1 MLLPSVGCFR
11 LAGFPFFFPLLPL
24 IRPVPPCQTRKA
36 GPRLFVNKRW
46 VDRDDLRVLITLSRC
61 WYDEEMG
68 HKILTLQLPTDYGED
83 ELRGRIARELKIRD
97 FSYQKERQ
105 SLDARKKDRI
115 HWKVRLCVLSEEIQG
130 SDPPATPSLD
140 IPYRKRNRKAVV
152 VGSGPAGFFSA
163 LVLQRAGFDTR
174 LIERGSEVQRRAER
188 IQAFEETGLFSATG
202 NYAFGEG
209 GAGTFSDGK
218 LTSRSK
224 HSEEEKRFIL
234 ASYIEAGAPEEIGY
248 MAHPHLGSDRLRKI
262 VANLREAF
270 LRLGGTVFFETL
282 LEDLK
287 IKKGRVIEAT
297 TTRGGMEADHLVVA
311 PGHSAYETYRM
322 LIRRGV
328 SFRTKNF
335 AIGCRLE
342 HPQELINRMQWGR
355 KSLPGVQAAEYR
367 LTSKG
372 DGIHPVYTFCM
383 CPGGSVVQA
392 SPYEN
397 TSLVNGMSRYRRNG
411 RFANAACVAGVNP
424 DQLVGAA
431 ATPLQALDWLGRLEE
446 SFYRYSNGFALPFCR
461 VQDFIDTKEPS
472 GIAESSYSLGLK
484 PAALW
489 DLLPREVSR
498 SLREGLKSFTKR
510 MKGFETGNM
519 MGLESKTSSLIRVE
533 REESSLCK
541 GFENLYVV
549 GEGSGYAGG
558 ILSSGADGIRA
569 ALAIIRREGG

>member
-1 MLLPSVGCFR
+1 
-11 LAGFPFFFPLLPL
+11 
-24 IRPVPPCQTRKA
+24 
-36 GPRLFVNKRW
+36 
-46 VDRDDLRVLITLSRC
+46 
-61 WYDEEMG
+61 MG
-68 HKILTLQLPTDYGED
+68 HKTLTLNLPTDYGED
-83 ELRGRIARELKIRD
+83 DLRGRIARELKIRD
-97 FSYQKERQ
+97 CSYQKERQ

-115 HWKVRLCVLSEEIQG
+115 HWKVRVCVLSEEIRG
-130 SDPPATPSLD
+130 GDPMVTPSLD

-163 LVLQRAGFDTR
+163 FVLQRAGFDTR
-174 LIERGSEVQRRAER
+174 LIERGSDVQERAER
-188 IQAFEETGLFSATG
+188 IRAFEEKGLFSATG

-224 HSEEEKRFIL
+224 HSEEEKRFII
-234 ASYIEAGAPEEIGY
+234 ASYIEAGAPEEIGF

-262 VANLREAF
+262 VANLRAAF
-270 LRLGGTVFFETL
+270 LRLGGVVFFETF

-287 IKKGRVIEAT
+287 IKKGRVIEAV
-297 TTRGGMEADHLVVA
+297 TTRGEMEADHFVMA

-328 SFRTKNF
+328 TFRTKSF

-355 KSLPGVQAAEYR
+355 ESLPGVKAAEYR

-372 DGIHPVYTFCM
+372 DGVHPVYTFCM
-383 CPGGSVVQA
+383 CPGGNVVQA
-392 SPYEN
+392 SPYEKA
-397 TSLVNGMSRYRRNG
+397 SIVNGMSRYRRNG
-411 RFANAACVAGVNP
+411 RYANAACVAGVSP
-424 DQLVGAA
+424 AQLIGAES
-431 ATPLQALDWLGRLEE
+431 TPLQALDWLESLEE
-446 SFYRYSNGFALPFCR
+446 SFYRYSKGFALPFCR
-461 VQDFIDTKEPS
+461 VNDFIDKREPS
-472 GIAESSYSLGLK
+472 GTAESSYPLGLK

-489 DLLPREVSR
+489 DLLPREVSG
-498 SLREGLKSFTKR
+498 SIREGLKSFKKR

-519 MGLESKTSSLIRVE
+519 MGLESKTSSLVRVE
-533 REESSLCK
+533 REENSLCK

-549 GEGSGYAGG
+549 GEGSGCAGG

-569 ALAIIRREGG
+569 ALSIIAREA